1 MLWNPPSIKRT
12 KIYICLLY
20 YCRFVL
26 IVMHSCFCTGFLFC
40 HFGLSC
46 FVWLFTEFL
55 FCRFGFLL
63 HILLSFFIF
72 YISSW
77 IFFAGLNSHFIGILE
92 WSLKK
97 SKNSKIHF
105 QKTSKIFLNFY
116 VFSFLIYLSVFNT
129 FLFYRTDLL
138 SSLYIGKTKLT

>member
-1 MLWNPPSIKRT
+1 MSWLLCVSFVCLSVLLWVCFGSDAF
-12 KIYICLLY
+12 LY
-20 YCRFVL
+20 MF
-26 IVMHSCFCTGFLFC
+26 TGFLFC
-40 HFGLSC
+40 HFDLSC

-55 FCRFGFLL
+55 FCHFGFLL

-77 IFFAGLNSHFIGILE
+77 VFFAGLNSHFIGILE

-116 VFSFLIYLSVFNT
+116 VFSFLIYLIVFNT

-138 SSLYIGKTKLT
+138 SSLYKEIIS